1 MSNQMDHERF
11 SELLSGYVRDEL
23 SVDEKKAVT
32 AHLET
37 CSDCR
42 EELAGLRALVGGEVT
57 KLDDFERRR
66 IHAAVAEAIEPRE
79 ERADESGGVSTSPRP
94 RRSLMARFA
103 PTMGVA
109 ALLILLAVGAFTL
122 GGRGSDDEAASGG
135 SADSVEERDG
145 LRQEDQETGGGGA
158 ESAPQAAPGADSG
171 DQGGSTDGTAD
182 RALRGPQPKFLSRR
196 GFLLAETFDEENKA
210 RKNDLSGYIYR
221 NVFDRYSEAYSVRDA
236 VRSGDT
242 ALRLLSWEAP
252 VELRRQVRDCGDRV
266 RDVTHEPILP
276 AYGTVTEFDARRSLL
291 LGFVYTEEPRGSL
304 SNYMVWAWPQG
315 SCESPLG
322 YTDGTVDR

>member
-66 IHAAVAEAIEPRE
+66 IHAAVAEAIESRK
-79 ERADESGGVSTSPRP
+79 ERVDESSGVSTPPRP
-94 RRSLMARFA
+94 KQSLMARFA

-135 SADSVEERDG
+135 SADSVQERDG

-158 ESAPQAAPGADSG
+158 ESAPQAAPGTDSG
-171 DQGGSTDGTAD
+171 DQGGFTDGTAD
-182 RALRGPQPKFLSRR
+182 RALRGPQPKFLIRES
-196 GFLLAETFDEENKA
+196 LLSVA
-210 RKNDLSGYIYR
+210 KNQAKEGDLGGYVRR
-221 NVFDRYSEAYSVRDA
+221 NVFDRYSDAYSVRDA

-291 LGFVYTEEPRGSL
+291 LGFVYTEAPHGKL
-304 SNYMVWAWPQG
+304 SNYMLWAWPKG
-315 SCESPLG
+315 SCEETLG